1 MGTVSYMR
9 KPKVEEVFE
18 DAQDAQDGDD
28 NTQFGDGDGIQIV
41 IRLVS
46 EEPEP
51 VVEEKPPSRAG
62 AFIFGGLL
70 GFLLGG

>member
-18 DAQDAQDGDD
+18 DTQDED